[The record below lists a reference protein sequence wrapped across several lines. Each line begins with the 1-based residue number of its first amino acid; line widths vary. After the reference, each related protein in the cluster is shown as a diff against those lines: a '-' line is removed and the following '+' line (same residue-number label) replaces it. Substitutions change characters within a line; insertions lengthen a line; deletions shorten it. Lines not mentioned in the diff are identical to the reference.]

1 MRSDSFD
8 FDFVVQQVAA
18 YNNLIGNLTD
28 FSTEVELI
36 NLNITTKV
44 DYCVST
50 LTGLESTE
58 IESNDTNSTNLNET
72 IYETE
77 SECYIT
83 PLTDEELAQNEI
95 DRVAAC
101 MADYYDACDLTM
113 RNAESQEMAQ
123 FEGNITNLIEN
134 LEVSDGCYAIE
145 TELNSI
151 LE

>member
-72 IYETE
+72 I
-77 SECYIT
+77 
-83 PLTDEELAQNEI
+83 
-95 DRVAAC
+95 
-101 MADYYDACDLTM
+101 
-113 RNAESQEMAQ
+113 
-123 FEGNITNLIEN
+123 
-134 LEVSDGCYAIE
+134 
-145 TELNSI
+145 SI
-151 LE
+151 STK